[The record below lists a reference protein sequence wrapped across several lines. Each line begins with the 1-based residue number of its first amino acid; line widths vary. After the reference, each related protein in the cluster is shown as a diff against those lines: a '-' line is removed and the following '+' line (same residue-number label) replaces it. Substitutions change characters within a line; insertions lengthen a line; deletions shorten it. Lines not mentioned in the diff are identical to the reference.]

1 MIIHDQKLT
10 RFLLF
15 FFFPRRWIYCL
26 ISGSQK
32 FVKGETMCILQNSPV
47 VRLE

>member
-15 FFFPRRWIYCL
+15 FFF
-26 ISGSQK
+26 
-32 FVKGETMCILQNSPV
+32 SPTLDLLLDQWV
-47 VRLE
+47 PKVC